1 MKKLVICWAG
11 VLLAGS
17 VGCAFAQNYPTRP
30 VRMIVP
36 FAAGGGADVIARVI
50 APKLTQQLGQNVIID
65 NRTGASGNVGSEIAA
80 RAAPDGYTV
89 IMGNVS
95 SHAINASVFKL
106 PYDPVKDFSPV
117 SVVAIAANVLVVH
130 PSFAAK
136 SVQEL
141 ITAARATP
149 GKIDYASA
157 GNGSPAHLAGE
168 LFKVLAKVE
177 MNHVPYNGNAPA
189 ITALLGGQVALM
201 FSSMPAAIPHARSGK
216 LRALAVT
223 SIKRVSGAPELP
235 TIAES
240 GLPGFDVTQWIG
252 ILAPAGT
259 SRAIVDRLYRAVV
272 AGVKQ
277 PDVIERFA
285 ALGADP
291 LGNTPDD
298 FAALV
303 VSDVK
308 KWSEVVRVAKL
319 KID

>member
-1 MKKLVICWAG
+1 MKKILTCLTGALLV
-11 VLLAGS
+11 GS
-17 VGCAFAQNYPTRP
+17 VDSALSQHYPARP
-30 VRMIVP
+30 IRMVVP
-36 FAAGGGADVIARVI
+36 FAAGGGTDVVARVI
-50 APKLTQQLGQNVIID
+50 APKLGQQLGQNVIID
-65 NRTGASGNVGSEIAA
+65 NRTGASGNVGAEIVA

-106 PYDPVKDFSPV
+106 PYDPVKDFAAV

-136 SVQEL
+136 SVREL
-141 ITAARATP
+141 IAAAAATP

-168 LFKVLAKVE
+168 LFKLLAKVE

-189 ITALLGGQVALM
+189 LTALLGAQVALM
-201 FSSMPAAIPHARSGK
+201 FSAMPAAIPHARTGK

-223 SIKRVSGAPELP
+223 SLKRMSGAPELP

-252 ILAPAGT
+252 VFAPAAT
-259 SRAIVDRLYRAVV
+259 PQPIVDRIYAAVV
-272 AGVKQ
+272 ASVKQ
-277 PDVIERFA
+277 PDLIERYET
-285 ALGADP
+285 LGAEP
-291 LGNTPDD
+291 LGNTPKE
-298 FAALV
+298 FASLV
-303 VSDVK
+303 ASDVK
-308 KWSEVVRVAKL
+308 RWAEIVRAAKL

>member
-1 MKKLVICWAG
+1 MKKLMICWAG
-11 VLLAGS
+11 ALLAGS
-17 VGCAFAQNYPTRP
+17 VSCAFAQSYPTRP
-30 VRMIVP
+30 IRMIVP
-36 FAAGGGADVIARVI
+36 FAAGGGTDVIARVI

-106 PYDPVKDFSPV
+106 PYDPVKDFAPV

-141 ITAARATP
+141 ITAARAAP

-168 LFKVLAKVE
+168 LFKVLARVE

-201 FSSMPAAIPHARSGK
+201 FSAMPAAIPHARTGK

-240 GLPGFDVTQWIG
+240 GLPGFDVTQWMG

-259 SRAIVDRLYRAVV
+259 SRTIVDQIYKAVV

-277 PDVIERFA
+277 PDVIERYGT
-285 ALGADP
+285 LGAEP
-291 LGNTPDD
+291 LGNTPND

-308 KWSEVVRVAKL
+308 RWSEVVRAAKL

>member
-1 MKKLVICWAG
+1 MVCLAG
-11 VLLAGS
+11 VLLAGNIS
-17 VGCAFAQNYPTRP
+17 EIFAQNYPIRP
-30 VRMIVP
+30 IRMIVP
-36 FAAGGGADVIARVI
+36 FAAGGGTDVVARVI
-50 APKLTQQLGQNVIID
+50 APKLSQQLGQNVIID

-95 SHAINASVFKL
+95 THAINASVFKL
-106 PYDPVKDFSPV
+106 PYDPVKDFAPV
-117 SVVAIAANVLVVH
+117 SVVAVAANVLVVH

-141 ITAARATP
+141 ITAARAAP

-177 MNHVPYNGNAPA
+177 MMHVPYNGNAPA
-189 ITALLGGQVALM
+189 ITALLSGQVALM
-201 FSSMPAAIPHARSGK
+201 FSSMPAAIPHARTGK

-259 SRAIVDRLYRAVV
+259 PRPIVDRIYKAVV
-272 AGVKQ
+272 MSVKQ
-277 PDVIERFA
+277 SDVIERYET
-285 ALGADP
+285 LGAEP
-291 LGNTPDD
+291 LGNTPTD

-308 KWSEVVRVAKL
+308 KWSEVVRAAKL

>member
-1 MKKLVICWAG
+1 MKQLMACLMG
-11 VLLAGS
+11 VLL
-17 VGCAFAQNYPTRP
+17 VDCAFAQNYPSRP
-30 VRMIVP
+30 IRMIVP
-36 FAAGGGADVIARVI
+36 FAAGGGTDVVARVI

-106 PYDPVKDFSPV
+106 PYDPVKDFAPV

-136 SVQEL
+136 SVQDL
-141 ITAARATP
+141 IAAARNAP

-177 MNHVPYNGNAPA
+177 MNHIPYNGNAPA
-189 ITALLGGQVALM
+189 ITALLSGQVALM
-201 FSSMPAAIPHARSGK
+201 FSAMPAAIPHARTGK

-223 SIKRVSGAPELP
+223 SLKRVSGAPELP

-259 SRAIVDRLYRAVV
+259 PKPIIDRLHKAVV
-272 AGVKQ
+272 ASVKQ
-277 PDVIERFA
+277 PDVVERYG
-285 ALGADP
+285 ALGAEP
-291 LGNTPDD
+291 LGNTPGD
-298 FAALV
+298 FSALV

-308 KWSEVVRVAKL
+308 RWSEVVRAAKL